1 MLHFFKLAFHLNTII
16 LSVNLFNN
24 PKMSNK
30 VFLYFAFF
38 FLSPVASSIYRF
50 ERRREKHTNNISMRT
65 KKNKRTRPITENY
78 GFDDDASVL

>member
-1 MLHFFKLAFHLNTII
+1 MEYRRAKFRMTFY
-16 LSVNLFNN
+16 NN
-24 PKMSNK
+24 EKMFSFCYVISK
-30 VFLYFAFF
+30 RCGLYFAFF

-65 KKNKRTRPITENY
+65 KKNNRTRPNTENY